1 MGKGGHCTISAP
13 AFGFVLGSYGC
24 CRLTYALC
32 FDSRFESEFR
42 PNANP
47 CLKISLDQLLLT
59 TTMSRGFFG
68 SS

>member
-1 MGKGGHCTISAP
+1 MGKRGHCTISAP
-13 AFGFVLGSYGC
+13 AFRFVPGFYGC

-47 CLKISLDQLLLT
+47 CLKISLEQLLLT
-59 TTMSRGFFG
+59 IIMRRDFFG